1 MIYLVDPLGNWMLY
15 YPPGGDGGA
24 LFKDVKH
31 LLKLSHIG

>member
-1 MIYLVDPLGNWMLY
+1 MTSATIRPASD
-15 YPPGGDGGA
+15 YPPGGDGSA